1 LTRTCTICKHS
12 QKDDID
18 TALIGNG
25 TFRYISEKYNVSTG
39 ALQRHKKEHLIHRLA
54 EVQKAKDVALNK
66 FAEKAA
72 HEAREEIDHSGDM
85 LTQIQDLGKRALSL
99 LNQAEESGDLR
110 TALAGIKEARGCIEL
125 LAKIEGRLDDR
136 PQVNINLSSQWIKLR
151 ATIINVLQPYPAA
164 RQAVIDALQ

>member
-1 LTRTCTICKHS
+1 LTRTCTVCKHS

-72 HEAREEIDHSGDM
+72 HEAREEIDQSGDM

-99 LNQAEESGDLR
+99 L
-110 TALAGIKEARGCIEL
+110 ARGCIEL